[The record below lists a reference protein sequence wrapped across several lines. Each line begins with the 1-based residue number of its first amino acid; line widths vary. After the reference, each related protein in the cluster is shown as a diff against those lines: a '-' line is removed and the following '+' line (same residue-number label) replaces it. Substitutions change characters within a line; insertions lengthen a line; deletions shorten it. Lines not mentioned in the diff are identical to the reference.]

1 MLSRRAVEER
11 SYIMTTTY
19 PKSLSLLLIGAALA
33 TGSVVYGALQ
43 APPAPAPVP
52 WTVDDD
58 ENEDVLIDRTEKST
72 STDFTVTNQG
82 ADKSITIR
90 IRNAAG
96 GIVGEPKI
104 LNAPDS
110 FSGTIPPGGAVTIE
124 DRNDSDQDGAIGT
137 YTID

>member
-1 MLSRRAVEER
+1 MA
-11 SYIMTTTY
+11 
-19 PKSLSLLLIGAALA
+19 
-33 TGSVVYGALQ
+33 YGVLQ
-43 APPAPAPVP
+43 APPAPAPRP

-58 ENEDVLIDRTEKST
+58 ENEDVLIDRTEKAT

-82 ADKSITIR
+82 PDTSITIR

-96 GIVGEPKI
+96 GIVGEPKV

-110 FSGTIPPGGAVTIE
+110 FSGTIPPGGKVTIE
-124 DRNDSDQDGAIGT
+124 DRNDADEDGATGT